1 MMNIKQKYE
10 AIVLSAGKGTRMC
23 SDIPKQYM
31 QLKDKP
37 VLYYSLKAFEESLI
51 DDIIIVVGNGD
62 VDYVKKEIV
71 EKYAFKKV
79 RSIVEGGAYRF
90 DSVYNGLL
98 ASVSDTTYVMIHDG
112 ARPVLTNSIITT
124 LAAEVQQKKA
134 VVAAC
139 HVKDTIK
146 VAKPDGKVTAT
157 PDRSTLWQ
165 VQTPQVFDYALV
177 KDAYTQLKAAG
188 DLTATDDAM
197 VVEKYTGEPVY
208 LIDTGY
214 KNIKITTPEDLELAE
229 LFLE

>member
-1 MMNIKQKYE
+1 
-10 AIVLSAGKGTRMC
+10 
-23 SDIPKQYM
+23 
-31 QLKDKP
+31 
-37 VLYYSLKAFEESLI
+37 
-51 DDIIIVVGNGD
+51 VGNGD